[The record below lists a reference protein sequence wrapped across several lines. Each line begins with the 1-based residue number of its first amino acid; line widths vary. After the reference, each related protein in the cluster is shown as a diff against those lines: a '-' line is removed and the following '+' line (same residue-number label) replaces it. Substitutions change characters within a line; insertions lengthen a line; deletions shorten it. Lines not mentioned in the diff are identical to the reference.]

1 MYSTWT
7 RRDLKIKAKSAL
19 KGNYWKAFIVS
30 LVLAII
36 STASGSGSG
45 SGSGSNTI
53 NEQVSP
59 GMMRW
64 AFTVLIV
71 GIIILVVRLIIGYA
85 IEVGVRKFFIRSS
98 EGESEMSYLLYG
110 FKKNRYIN
118 ILKTLFTRDV
128 YLFFW
133 TLLFIIP
140 GIIKSY
146 AYRMVPYIIADNPE
160 MDRKRAIALSNEMTK
175 GQKGSIF
182 VLDLSFI
189 LWYILGFLAL
199 FIGVFFVLP
208 YFNATEAE
216 LYLKIRE
223 DAINHGLTT
232 RQELKI

>member
-1 MYSTWT
+1 MIKNIRKEVTKMYSTWT

-110 FKKNRYIN
+110 FKKID
-118 ILKTLFTRDV
+118 ILI
-128 YLFFW
+128 YLRRCLQEMFIFFSGHYS
-133 TLLFIIP
+133 L
-140 GIIKSY
+140 
-146 AYRMVPYIIADNPE
+146 
-160 MDRKRAIALSNEMTK
+160 
-175 GQKGSIF
+175 
-182 VLDLSFI
+182 
-189 LWYILGFLAL
+189 
-199 FIGVFFVLP
+199 
-208 YFNATEAE
+208 
-216 LYLKIRE
+216 
-223 DAINHGLTT
+223 
-232 RQELKI
+232 